1 MSQAALIATRNE
13 ARSFAASFAKVL
25 ADELIQWQD
34 TGLLPDGKLRE
45 LAAIWARADE
55 SNAMSL
61 AESTA
66 TRAALDALVQS

>member
-61 AESTA
+61 AESPA